1 MNRKILVCLMLT
13 VCLLILCACSADPSQ
28 AETEPAGAESAHA
41 DLAQLYT
48 QMSEKLPQMIEMDQ
62 DMMLDY
68 CGIDAQKCV
77 QTVVAMN
84 YNGLETDEIWLL
96 EAVDSAAADTLEEM
110 AQLRLKMKAE
120 ETETYAPD
128 QYAVVQKAQLLRQGN
143 FLALIVTPEAA
154 ALSEMFNTALGK

>member
-1 MNRKILVCLMLT
+1 MNRKIQICLVLA
-13 VCLLILCACSADPSQ
+13 VCLLALYACSAGSPQ
-28 AETEPAGAESAHA
+28 LETEPAGTEAVHA
-41 DLAQLYT
+41 DLAQLYA

-68 CGIDAQKCV
+68 CGIDAQQCV
-77 QTVVAMN
+77 QAIVAMN

-96 EAVDSAAADTLEEM
+96 EAVDSAAADVLEEM

-128 QYAVVQKAQLLRQGN
+128 QYAVVQKAQLVRQGN
-143 FLALIVTPEAA
+143 YLALIVTPEVA
-154 ALSEMFNTALGK
+154 ALSEMFLTALGQ